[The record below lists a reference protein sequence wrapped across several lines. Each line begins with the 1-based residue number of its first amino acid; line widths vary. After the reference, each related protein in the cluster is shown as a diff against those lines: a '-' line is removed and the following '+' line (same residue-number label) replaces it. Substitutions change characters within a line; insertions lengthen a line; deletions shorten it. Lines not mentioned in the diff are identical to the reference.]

1 MVHKMTKAQKREDL
15 KKEIRLL
22 QEAKFLA
29 EQKVGQVSVSYDTKM
44 LVLCDYLDALIGQ
57 KKKMLGEK

>member
-15 KKEIRLL
+15 EKEIRLL